1 MANQLFYT
9 PWKNRGFSQQQG
21 FSLLELL
28 LVLGALAMMLAT
40 VSVMLGMFSFENLA
54 RKEQALLS
62 ATIAGLATYKDE
74 SAPKAPTVKELLK
87 AGVLVDAQV
96 EDGRWTSTSRTPIEI
111 HRSGDFLS
119 IGYSGVH
126 GRYCELLIG
135 EMLGAAPRAFTSIMV
150 NGKEVLNGPV
160 EVVNQECLRHG
171 DTRRGVGP
179 NQVRFVLSNRPED
192 APSTSDKPA
201 VKNKRW
207 GTSEEI

>member
-1 MANQLFYT
+1 MANRSFYT
-9 PWKNRGFSQQQG
+9 PWKNSG

-40 VSVMLGMFSFENLA
+40 VSVMLGTASPQNLA

-62 ATIAGLATYKDE
+62 ATLAGLETYKDE
-74 SAPKAPTVKELLK
+74 SAHKAPTVKELLK

-96 EDGRWTSTSRTPIEI
+96 ENGRWMSTSHNPIEI
-111 HRSGDFLS
+111 YRSGDFLS
-119 IGYSGVH
+119 IYYAGVH

-135 EMLGAAPRAFTSIMV
+135 EMLGAAPRAFASIVV
-150 NGKEVLNGPV
+150 NGKEVLNRPV
-160 EVVNQECLRHG
+160 KVVNQECLRHG

-179 NQVRFVLSNRPED
+179 NQVRFVLSNQPGS
-192 APSTSDKPA
+192 APSASNKPA